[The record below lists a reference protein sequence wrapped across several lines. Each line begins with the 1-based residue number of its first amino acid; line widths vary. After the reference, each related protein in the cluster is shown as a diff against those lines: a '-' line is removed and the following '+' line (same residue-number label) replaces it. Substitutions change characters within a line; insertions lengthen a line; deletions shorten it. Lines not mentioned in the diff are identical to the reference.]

1 MTSTRPGRKKKNK
14 SPKAGAKST
23 GAIVKAKKPT
33 AKPSRGQL
41 ALAGAMVSVPL
52 AWFIVPLRR
61 ALAVPIRPLT
71 ARSRRRQCNVS
82 MVLPTAAFC
91 HLMEPFETNELEG
104 LEWRPRDFVLGSRQR
119 VGQHGGRTFRGAIL
133 ARDHFRRSPLAL
145 WPCPPHSASDHVV
158 RALSRRILC
167 DRGSRKDVID
177 APAGTLS
184 SVQIS
189 IVPLSMGMLRPQI
202 IVNMD
207 SVSVLEYT
215 NHSMACPI
223 GI

>member
-1 MTSTRPGRKKKNK
+1 
-14 SPKAGAKST
+14 
-23 GAIVKAKKPT
+23 
-33 AKPSRGQL
+33 
-41 ALAGAMVSVPL
+41 
-52 AWFIVPLRR
+52 
-61 ALAVPIRPLT
+61 
-71 ARSRRRQCNVS
+71 
-82 MVLPTAAFC
+82 
-91 HLMEPFETNELEG
+91 MEPFETKEIEG

-145 WPCPPHSASDHVV
+145 WPCPPHSASGHVV
-158 RALSRRILC
+158 RALSRRILR
-167 DRGSRKDVID
+167 DRGSRKDVTD

-189 IVPLSMGMLRPQI
+189 IVPLSMGMLLRSQM

-207 SVSVLEYT
+207 SVSVLGYN
-215 NHSMACPI
+215 NHIKACPI